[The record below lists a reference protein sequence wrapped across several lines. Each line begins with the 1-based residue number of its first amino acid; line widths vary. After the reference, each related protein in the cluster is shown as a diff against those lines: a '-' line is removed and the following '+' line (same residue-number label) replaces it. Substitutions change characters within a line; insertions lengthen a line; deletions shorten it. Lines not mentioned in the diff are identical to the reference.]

1 MQIRVLLQQ
10 ATAALA
16 QSTSPR
22 LDIEIILCH
31 CLKVPRSYLYM
42 YPEQELPSSI
52 LVEFQAL
59 LSKRQQGYPIAY
71 LIGQREF
78 WSLNLM
84 VTPAT
89 LIPRPETE
97 LLVDLALAK
106 IPPEMEFSIA
116 DLGTGSGAIA
126 LAIAKERPQVMVYGV
141 DKSLAAL
148 EVAKLNAKHLQI
160 SNVIFIAADWL
171 TAFAPATFDLVVSNP
186 PYLAEQDPHLA
197 EGDIRFEPAMA
208 LVAGHDGLQD
218 YRILIKQAKSILKPE
233 GKLLFEHGYQ
243 QAESIASLLTEQG
256 YSAIS
261 AYRDLAD
268 KPRVISAEK

>member
-10 ATAALA
+10 ATQALV

-22 LDIEIILCH
+22 LDIEIILGH

-106 IPPEMEFSIA
+106 IPPEMELSIA

-126 LAIAKERPQVMVYGV
+126 LAIAKERPQAMVYGV

-148 EVAKLNAKHLQI
+148 AVAKLNAKRLQI
-160 SNVIFIAADWL
+160 ANVIFIAADWL
-171 TAFAPATFDLVVSNP
+171 TAFASTTFDIIVSNP
-186 PYLAEQDPHLA
+186 PYLAEQDPHLTQG
-197 EGDIRFEPAMA
+197 EIRFEPVTA

-218 YRILIKQAKSILKPE
+218 YRMLIKQAKSILKPK
-233 GKLLFEHGYQ
+233 GQLLFEHGYQ
-243 QAESIASLLTEQG
+243 QAESIVSLLTEQG
-256 YSAIS
+256 YRAIS
-261 AYRDLAD
+261 AYKDLAD
-268 KPRVISAEK
+268 KPRVIGAQR